1 MVLLALAALV
11 SLRSALPGPGRSTSV
26 VRVPRAFAA
35 VVPLPVL
42 AAAEPAPTTTSTVV
56 PIVWVRPAPGRITAP
71 FHEARRGHA
80 HLGTDIDGETGDAV
94 RAAAPGI
101 VVVAGAGAPGYSG
114 YGNVVVIAHGH
125 GLTTLYAH
133 LSRVDVHAGQG
144 VVAGLVVGA
153 MGCSGS
159 CTGSHLHF
167 EVRVNDVAVDPMRF
181 LPAA

>member
-1 MVLLALAALV
+1 MVLIALAALV
-11 SLRSALPGPGRSTSV
+11 SLRSALPGPGRSTPV
-26 VRVPRAFAA
+26 GRVSHALAA

-42 AAAEPAPTTTSTVV
+42 AAPAPTTTSVV
-56 PIVWVRPAPGRITAP
+56 PVTWVRPASGRVTGP
-71 FHEARRGHA
+71 FHEPRRGHA
-80 HLGTDIDGETGDAV
+80 HLGMDIDGETGDTV

-101 VVVAGAGAPGYSG
+101 VVVAGANAPGYSG

-133 LSRVDVHAGQG
+133 LSRVDVRVGQG
-144 VVAGLVVGA
+144 LAGGLALGA
-153 MGCSGS
+153 MGCTGS

-167 EVRVNDVAVDPMRF
+167 EVRVNDVAVDPAGF